1 MLIWP
6 PSPGLRQDT
15 TPTSHR
21 TRFPVNARGDMASAP
36 ARASVPPLPS
46 VPLAGARR
54 RSRMRTPGAVADY
67 PPSQE
72 HLYSKIH
79 EWITARRRTFGFPAS
94 GTPAPPLHRSCPRIR
109 TPRTVTATL
118 SSPAVSATLRGVA
131 SNDTESFA

>member
-21 TRFPVNARGDMASAP
+21 TRFPVNARGDMASVP

-54 RSRMRTPGAVADY
+54 RRRMRAPGAVVDY
-67 PPSQE
+67 PPSPE
-72 HLYSKIH
+72 L
-79 EWITARRRTFGFPAS
+79 
-94 GTPAPPLHRSCPRIR
+94 LHPQI
-109 TPRTVTATL
+109 
-118 SSPAVSATLRGVA
+118 
-131 SNDTESFA
+131 NQ